1 MPCFGS
7 HADTAP
13 AWFDDFANGL
23 LSAQKLAAALIVL
36 HTGEGSWEGAGGGRW
51 GPPREQASGGGVSD
65 APLRPRFL

>member
-1 MPCFGS
+1 MPYFGS

-36 HTGEGSWEGAGGGRW
+36 HTGEGSREGASGGRC
-51 GPPREQASGGGVSD
+51 GRPGEQASGGGMSD
-65 APLRPRFL
+65 TPP